1 MRAEL
6 QWPKDTTADLR
17 CCQSFIS
24 STPGRDVLAVFFG
37 NASYDMSLLLLVHK
51 KVLVLSQAQ
60 TRQPLQAAARLGF
73 AKESK
78 ELWKALD
85 KDDSGADAQL
95 MLC

>member
-1 MRAEL
+1 
-6 QWPKDTTADLR
+6 
-17 CCQSFIS
+17 
-24 STPGRDVLAVFFG
+24 
-37 NASYDMSLLLLVHK
+37 MSLLLLVHK